1 MVKNPKHPLL
11 RRALTASGIAIAATV
26 LGASSPM
33 ASAAPVSDAPVA
45 SFTSL
50 DTPANWAV
58 VKEAARTG
66 YVVPAKYAAS
76 CGAAQ

>member
-1 MVKNPKHPLL
+1 MANPQRHAVI
-11 RRALTASGIAIAATV
+11 RRALTVSAIVIAATAV
-26 LGASSPM
+26 GASSPM
-33 ASAAPVSDAPVA
+33 ASAAPISGSPTAG
-45 SFTSL
+45 FTSL